1 MTRVYREGPA
11 PLGRVEGLR
20 LTSPGLTRGAPAPEG
35 PLPKERER
43 RSRGEVT
50 GVLPPLWVRAAG
62 DAEIHEPVRN
72 LEEQVGW
79 CGQTPYR
86 NLRPTPSPGL
96 TQVHCRDGGFVL
108 ALVHSCRPVASLHMY
123 RSVGRPLRG
132 TPGVR

>member
-1 MTRVYREGPA
+1 MYREGPV

-20 LTSPGLTRGAPAPEG
+20 LTLPGLTLGALAPLRAPAH
-35 PLPKERER
+35 RER
-43 RSRGEVT
+43 CSRGEVT
-50 GVLPPLWVRAAG
+50 GVLPPLQVRAAR

-72 LEEQVGW
+72 LEEQAGR
-79 CGQTPYR
+79 CGQTPYC
-86 NLRPTPSPGL
+86 NLCPTPSPEL

-123 RSVGRPLRG
+123 RSVGRPLHG